1 MTLEQPELPP
11 SEIESRPLLTA
22 GSAAPIRRPRRWLW
36 VAVAAAIAVAAWL
49 ALRGSG
55 RRESAASAAA
65 ARTAARTIPVAAVPA
80 TAGSLAVY
88 LNGLGTVTALNTVT
102 VRTRVDGQLV
112 DVAFR
117 EGQIVRRGDLLA
129 RIDPRPFEVQLAQ
142 AEGQKAKDQAA
153 LENARVDL
161 KRYEVLA
168 AQDAV
173 PRQQL
178 DTQAAT
184 VHQDEASVASDQGQ
198 VDAAKL
204 NLTYSRITAPID
216 GRVGLRLV
224 DAGNIVHA
232 ADANGLLVIT
242 QLEPIAA
249 VFTIPADQLPP
260 VLAKKRA
267 GEALEVDA
275 WDRDLRQKL
284 AVGTLAAID
293 NQIDT
298 STGTV
303 KLKAEFANSDGALFP
318 NQFVNARLLVNTLT
332 NTTLVP
338 SAAIQRAADS
348 TFVWIVGSDSAA
360 QMRPVQVVWTEGDQ
374 TAVSRGIAPGES
386 VVVEGVDNLQPG
398 AKVSISRPGAPAPA
412 EAGAGRTSGRRQKK
426 S

>member
-11 SEIESRPLLTA
+11 SEADSRPLLTA
-22 GSAAPIRRPRRWLW
+22 GSAPLRRSRRWLW
-36 VAVAAAIAVAAWL
+36 VAVGVGVAFAAWL
-49 ALRGSG
+49 AFRGSG
-55 RRESAASAAA
+55 RKGDRSVASPGAKGAS
-65 ARTAARTIPVAAVPA
+65 RTIPVTAVPA
-80 TAGSLAVY
+80 AAGNLAVY

-142 AEGQKAKDQAA
+142 AEGQKAKDRAA

-168 AQDAV
+168 AQDAI

-178 DTQAAT
+178 DTQVAT

-204 NLTYSRITAPID
+204 NLTYSRITAPIG

-224 DAGNIVHA
+224 DPGNIVHA
-232 ADANGLLVIT
+232 GDANGLLVIT

-249 VFTIPADQLPP
+249 VFTIPSDQLPP

-267 GEALEVDA
+267 GDSLEVDA
-275 WDRDLRQKL
+275 WDREMKTKL
-284 AVGTLAAID
+284 AAGTLSAID

-303 KLKAEFANSDGALFP
+303 KLKAEFPNSDGALFP
-318 NQFVNARLLVNTLT
+318 NQFVNARLLLDTLR

-338 SAAIQRAADS
+338 AAAVQRSSES
-348 TFVWIVGSDSAA
+348 TFVWVVRPDSSVE
-360 QMRPVQVVWTEGDQ
+360 MRPVQVVWTEGDE
-374 TAVSRGIAPGES
+374 TAVSRGLAPGEP
-386 VVVEGVDNLQPG
+386 VVVEGIDNLQPG
-398 AKVSISRPGAPAPA
+398 AKVAVVRPGAPAPA
-412 EAGAGRTSGRRQKK
+412 AKAAPPAGRGKK
-426 S
+426 

>member
-11 SEIESRPLLTA
+11 SEVESRPLLTA
-22 GSAAPIRRPRRWLW
+22 GTRPARRPRRGLW
-36 VAVAAAIAVAAWL
+36 AAVVVGIALLAWL
-49 ALRGSG
+49 ALRGSARKG
-55 RRESAASAAA
+55 EKSAAPPGAKGG
-65 ARTAARTIPVAAVPA
+65 ARAIPVAAVA
-80 TAGSLAVY
+80 AGVGNLGVY

-102 VRTRVDGQLV
+102 VHTRVDGQLV
-112 DVAFR
+112 EVAFR
-117 EGQIVRRGDLLA
+117 EGQIVRPGELLA

-168 AQDAV
+168 AQDAI

-204 NLTYSRITAPID
+204 NLTYSRITAPIG

-232 ADANGLLVIT
+232 ADASGLLVIT

-249 VFTIPADQLPP
+249 VFTIPSDQLPP
-260 VLAKKRA
+260 VLEKKRA
-267 GEALEVDA
+267 GETLEVDA
-275 WDRDLRQKL
+275 WDRDMKKKL
-284 AVGTLAAID
+284 AAGTLSAID

-303 KLKAEFANSDGALFP
+303 KLKAEFSNSDGALFP

-332 NTTLVP
+332 NTILVP
-338 SAAIQRAADS
+338 SAAIQRSGDS
-348 TFVWIVGSDSAA
+348 TFVWVVGPDSSAM
-360 QMRPVQVVWTEGDQ
+360 MRPVQVAWTEGDQ
-374 TAVSRGIAPGES
+374 TAVSRGLAAGES

-398 AKVSISRPGAPAPA
+398 AKVTITGPGAPAPEPA
-412 EAGAGRTSGRRQKK
+412 RSSGGPRQKK